1 VESSRG
7 VVEMYRGSILPQVF
21 AETANE
27 IFNPRKSV
35 IVDMIMVQL
44 ITITLTLLAILI
56 FRGDE
61 VNSANMAWMV
71 GGLFGSFLL
80 ASAIYSRITSI

>member
-1 VESSRG
+1 MQPRASL
-7 VVEMYRGSILPQVF
+7 LPQGF
-21 AETANE
+21 ATTANE

-44 ITITLTLLAILI
+44 ITVTLTLLTILI

-61 VNSANMAWMV
+61 VDSANMAWMV
-71 GGLFGSFLL
+71 GGLFASFLL